1 MKVLRLGLVFAPWR
15 FYSLDMRIDTAKID
29 GPGEITSVD
38 VELNLTGMK
47 CPLPVLKARRKINQ
61 MPPRSVLKVTADD
74 PAAPLDFEH
83 FCHTGGHDLLSSTE
97 KAGTFIF
104 YIAKSPN

>member
-1 MKVLRLGLVFAPWR
+1 MVQL
-15 FYSLDMRIDTAKID
+15 MHIDTTKINSPGDSMSAD
-29 GPGEITSVD
+29 G
-38 VELNLTGMK
+38 ELDLTGMK

-61 MPPRSVLKVTADD
+61 MAPRSVLKVTADD

-83 FCHTGGHDLLSSTE
+83 FCYTGGHDLLSSNE
-97 KAGTFIF
+97 RAGTFTF

>member
-1 MKVLRLGLVFAPWR
+1 MHSDLP
-15 FYSLDMRIDTAKID
+15 KID
-29 GPGEITSVD
+29 NPEDCMTAD

-47 CPLPVLKARRKINQ
+47 CPLPVLKARRQINQ
-61 MPPRSVLKVTADD
+61 MAPRSVLKVTADD

-97 KAGTFIF
+97 QAGIFTFH
-104 YIAKSPN
+104 IAKSSD